1 VNKGRTLEIMG
12 KNKDALACYQEGLR
26 LNPRN
31 KVLTEKEKALKE
43 KMAK

>member
-1 VNKGRTLEIMG
+1 MG

-31 KVLTEKEKALKE
+31 KALTEREKELKA